1 MYIVS
6 FFCRNELCLT
16 MSNDIMKSLIILIQN
31 NYGDADILLR
41 ILNNL
46 KNEKPLFPPDKEYLD
61 NILKKYFPNEK
72 F

>member
-1 MYIVS
+1 
-6 FFCRNELCLT
+6 
-16 MSNDIMKSLIILIQN
+16 MSNDIMKSLIIMIQN
-31 NYGDADILLR
+31 HYGDTDILLR

-61 NILKKYFPNEK
+61 IILQKYFPNEK

>member
-1 MYIVS
+1 M
-6 FFCRNELCLT
+6 

-46 KNEKPLFPPDKEYLD
+46 KNEKPLFPPDKEYL
-61 NILKKYFPNEK
+61 NVILKKYFPNEK

>member
-1 MYIVS
+1 
-6 FFCRNELCLT
+6 
-16 MSNDIMKSLIILIQN
+16 MSNDVMKSLIIMIQN
-31 NYGDADILLR
+31 SYGDTDILIR

-61 NILKKYFPNEK
+61 IVLQKYFPNEK

>member
-1 MYIVS
+1 
-6 FFCRNELCLT
+6 
-16 MSNDIMKSLIILIQN
+16 MSNDVMRSLIIMIQN
-31 NYGDADILLR
+31 HYGDTDILLR

-61 NILKKYFPNEK
+61 IILQKYFPNEK

>member
-1 MYIVS
+1 
-6 FFCRNELCLT
+6 
-16 MSNDIMKSLIILIQN
+16 MSTDVMKSLIIMIQN
-31 NYGDADILLR
+31 HYGDTDILLR

-61 NILKKYFPNEK
+61 IILQKYFPNEK

>member
-1 MYIVS
+1 
-6 FFCRNELCLT
+6 
-16 MSNDIMKSLIILIQN
+16 MSNNVMKSLIIMIQN
-31 NYGDADILLR
+31 HYGDIDILLR

-61 NILKKYFPNEK
+61 IILQKYFPNEK

>member
-1 MYIVS
+1 
-6 FFCRNELCLT
+6 
-16 MSNDIMKSLIILIQN
+16 MSNDVMKSLIIMIQN
-31 NYGDADILLR
+31 HYGDTDILLR

-61 NILKKYFPNEK
+61 IVLQKYFPNEK

>member
-1 MYIVS
+1 
-6 FFCRNELCLT
+6 
-16 MSNDIMKSLIILIQN
+16 MSNDIMKSLIVLIQN

-61 NILKKYFPNEK
+61 IILKKYFPNEK

>member
-1 MYIVS
+1 
-6 FFCRNELCLT
+6 
-16 MSNDIMKSLIILIQN
+16 MSNDVMKSLIIMIQN
-31 NYGDADILLR
+31 NYGDTDILIR

-61 NILKKYFPNEK
+61 IVLQKYFPNEK

>member
-1 MYIVS
+1 
-6 FFCRNELCLT
+6 
-16 MSNDIMKSLIILIQN
+16 MSNNVMKSLIIMIQN
-31 NYGDADILLR
+31 NYGDTDILIR

-61 NILKKYFPNEK
+61 IVLQKYFPNEK

>member
-1 MYIVS
+1 
-6 FFCRNELCLT
+6 
-16 MSNDIMKSLIILIQN
+16 MSNDVMKSLIIMIQN
-31 NYGDADILLR
+31 HYGDTDILLR

-61 NILKKYFPNEK
+61 IILQKYFPNEK

>member
-1 MYIVS
+1 
-6 FFCRNELCLT
+6 
-16 MSNDIMKSLIILIQN
+16 MSNDVMKSLIIMIQN
-31 NYGDADILLR
+31 HYGDIDILLR

-61 NILKKYFPNEK
+61 IILQKYFPNEK